1 MVEWRY
7 IAKGARAVPEPMA
20 TPVVWTTACSGS
32 LVLVIAFDLL
42 GALDRTG
49 LALAALSVLAAL
61 VGTLGRFVA
70 APGTALLC
78 WALLNVFAAHP
89 TGELSWAGHRDPG
102 WVACLLAAALIGTAT
117 ARVWYARAAYRRV
130 TPFDGAA

>member
-20 TPVVWTTACSGS
+20 TPFVWTTACSGS

-117 ARVWYARAAYRRV
+117 ARVWYARAAYRRI

>member
-20 TPVVWTTACSGS
+20 TPFVWTTACSGS

-49 LALAALSVLAAL
+49 LALAALSVVAAL

-117 ARVWYARAAYRRV
+117 ARVWYARAAYRRI

>member
-20 TPVVWTTACSGS
+20 TPFVWTTACSGS

-49 LALAALSVLAAL
+49 LALAALSVVAAL

-102 WVACLLAAALIGTAT
+102 WVACLLAAALIGTAA
-117 ARVWYARAAYRRV
+117 ARVWYARAAYRRI

>member
-1 MVEWRY
+1 
-7 IAKGARAVPEPMA
+7 MA
-20 TPVVWTTACSGS
+20 TPFVWTTACSGS

-49 LALAALSVLAAL
+49 LALAALSVVAAL

-102 WVACLLAAALIGTAT
+102 WVACLLAAALIGTAA
-117 ARVWYARAAYRRV
+117 ARVWYARAAYRRI